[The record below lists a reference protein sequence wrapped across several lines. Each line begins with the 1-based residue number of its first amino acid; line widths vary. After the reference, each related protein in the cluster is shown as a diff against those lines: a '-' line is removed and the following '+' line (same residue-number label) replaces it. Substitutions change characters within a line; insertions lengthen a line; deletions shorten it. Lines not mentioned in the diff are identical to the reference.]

1 MIIGWYTNVVALL
14 IEKQRKM
21 PEKGGIAVYKGS
33 FFSSTYFFLIYLAQ
47 EIQQDDN
54 EKRSKPGSFAVLY

>member
-1 MIIGWYTNVVALL
+1 MALL